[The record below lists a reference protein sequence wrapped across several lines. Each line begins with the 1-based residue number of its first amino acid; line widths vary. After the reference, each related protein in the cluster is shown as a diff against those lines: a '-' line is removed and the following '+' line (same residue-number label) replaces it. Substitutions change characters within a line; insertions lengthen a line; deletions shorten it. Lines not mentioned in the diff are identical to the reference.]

1 MGFGLICMV
10 HSKLRK
16 VGTVT
21 RKSRVTIPAKIR
33 SEYSFKKGS
42 KVGFVETEGG
52 VLLIPVRSLRELR
65 GSLKSH
71 EKVMRQA
78 IRELEREHREEAR
91 L

>member
-1 MGFGLICMV
+1 M
-10 HSKLRK
+10 
-16 VGTVT
+16 
-21 RKSRVTIPAKIR
+21 VTIPAKIR
-33 SEYSFKKGS
+33 SKYSFKQGS

-65 GSLKSH
+65 GTLKSH

-78 IRELEREHREEAR
+78 IIELEREHREEAR

>member
-10 HSKLRK
+10 HSKWRE
-16 VGTVT
+16 VGSVT
-21 RKSRVTIPAKIR
+21 SKSMITIPARVRAK
-33 SEYSFKKGS
+33 YGFKEGS
-42 KVGFVETEGG
+42 KVAFVETEGG

-78 IRELEREHREEAR
+78 VRELEREHREEAKP
-91 L
+91 

>member
-1 MGFGLICMV
+1 MI
-10 HSKLRK
+10 
-16 VGTVT
+16 
-21 RKSRVTIPAKIR
+21 TIPARVRAK
-33 SEYSFKKGS
+33 YGFKEGS
-42 KVGFVETEGG
+42 KVGLVETEGG

-65 GSLKSH
+65 GTLKSR